1 MEYLVNSR
9 EMKTCDTNTIEHFKV
24 PSMVLMERAALSVI
38 EVIQE
43 KEISCNHVL
52 VVCGTGN
59 NGGDGMAIARLLY
72 LSHIPVE
79 VYLYGNKTHF
89 SKQAKEQYEILTS
102 YGVPFIDEMED
113 ANSYSLIIDALFG
126 IGLSRKLD
134 DELVHLMERLN
145 QSSAHRLAVDIPS
158 GVSAD
163 NGTVLGGAFKADDTV
178 TFAYCKT
185 GMVLFPGA
193 EYCGNITVKD
203 IGIGEESWL
212 DKRPAAYAITK
223 EDLNFL
229 NNRAADSNKGT
240 FGKVLLVAGSVN
252 MAGAAVLAAKA
263 AYRSGCGLVRIYTP
277 EENRIILQTA
287 VPEAVLTTYSAK
299 KADTQ
304 QLIECL
310 SWADVIIL
318 GPGIG
323 KSDVAHSIV
332 KTVLKNAAVPMV
344 VDADA
349 LNIIAE
355 QTEQLLRP
363 HTELVLT
370 PHLGEMSRLKQLA
383 VSYIKENIEQ
393 VAEDFAREYNVICV
407 LKDSRT
413 VTAIPYGKTFINR
426 NGNSGMATAGS
437 GDVLSGII
445 GSLMAQGLSA
455 EQAAPL
461 GVYVHAAAA
470 DERSKTV
477 SKHGLTAGEIIN
489 GLSDVLS

>member
-1 MEYLVNSR
+1 
-9 EMKTCDTNTIEHFKV
+9 
-24 PSMVLMERAALSVI
+24 
-38 EVIQE
+38 
-43 KEISCNHVL
+43 
-52 VVCGTGN
+52 
-59 NGGDGMAIARLLY
+59 
-72 LSHIPVE
+72 
-79 VYLYGNKTHF
+79 
-89 SKQAKEQYEILTS
+89 
-102 YGVPFIDEMED
+102 MED

-163 NGTVLGGAFKADDTV
+163 NGAVLGGAFKADDTV

-203 IGIGEESWL
+203 
-212 DKRPAAYAITK
+212 AITK

-413 VTAIPYGKTFINR
+413 VAAIPYGKTFINR

-477 SKHGLTAGEIIN
+477 SEHGLTAGEIIN

>member
-24 PSMVLMERAALSVI
+24 PSMVLMERAALSAI

-43 KEISCNHVL
+43 KEISCNRVL

-89 SKQAKEQYEILTS
+89 SKQAKEQYEILAS
-102 YGVPFIDEMED
+102 YGVPFIDEIED

-134 DELVHLMERLN
+134 EELVHLMERLN

-158 GVSAD
+158 GISAD
-163 NGTVLGGAFKADDTV
+163 NGAVLGGAFKADDTV

-287 VPEAVLTTYSAK
+287 VPEAILTTYSAK

-332 KTVLKNAAVPMV
+332 KTVLKNAAVPM
-344 VDADA
+344 
-349 LNIIAE
+349 
-355 QTEQLLRP
+355 
-363 HTELVLT
+363 VLT

>member
-24 PSMVLMERAALSVI
+24 PSMVLMERAALSAI

-43 KEISCNHVL
+43 KEISCNRVL

-158 GVSAD
+158 GISAD
-163 NGTVLGGAFKADDTV
+163 NGAVLGGAFKADDTV

-185 GMVLFPGA
+185 GMVLFPGE

-223 EDLNFL
+223 EDLNSL

-287 VPEAVLTTYSAK
+287 VPEAILTTYSAK

-477 SKHGLTAGEIIN
+477 SMHGLTAGEIIN
-489 GLSDVLS
+489 GLSDELS

>member
-1 MEYLVNSR
+1 
-9 EMKTCDTNTIEHFKV
+9 
-24 PSMVLMERAALSVI
+24 
-38 EVIQE
+38 
-43 KEISCNHVL
+43 
-52 VVCGTGN
+52 
-59 NGGDGMAIARLLY
+59 
-72 LSHIPVE
+72 
-79 VYLYGNKTHF
+79 
-89 SKQAKEQYEILTS
+89 
-102 YGVPFIDEMED
+102 
-113 ANSYSLIIDALFG
+113 
-126 IGLSRKLD
+126 
-134 DELVHLMERLN
+134 
-145 QSSAHRLAVDIPS
+145 
-158 GVSAD
+158 
-163 NGTVLGGAFKADDTV
+163 
-178 TFAYCKT
+178 
-185 GMVLFPGA
+185 
-193 EYCGNITVKD
+193 
-203 IGIGEESWL
+203 
-212 DKRPAAYAITK
+212 
-223 EDLNFL
+223 
-229 NNRAADSNKGT
+229 
-240 FGKVLLVAGSVN
+240 

-263 AYRSGCGLVRIYTP
+263 AYRSGGGLVRIYTP

-287 VPEAVLTTYSAK
+287 VPEAILTTYSAK